1 MFKIRSEIVES
12 DPSFD
17 KEFRSDPKY
26 GDKLYMWDKFL
37 IQVEIFNQI
46 NIKAR
51 NTCQEADKVTSNWS
65 IKRIMQRQPCCRV

>member
-1 MFKIRSEIVES
+1 MFKIRSEIIES

-17 KEFRSDPKY
+17 EEFRSEEFF
-26 GDKLYMWDKFL
+26 KLINKKKIL

-51 NTCQEADKVTSNWS
+51 NTCQEADKVTSS
-65 IKRIMQRQPCCRV
+65 